1 MYKADFTA
9 KYDRWLELINNELDR
24 LLVEKDTP
32 EKDIYKAM
40 RYSLMA
46 GGKRLRPV
54 LSLAVCDV
62 LGGNE
67 NDVIPF
73 ACAIEMIHTYSLIH
87 DDLPAMDN
95 DDYRRG
101 RLTNHKVF
109 GEAKAI
115 LAGDALLNYAFEV
128 MVDNVLYSSKDSEFD
143 SGTYEKVLR
152 KLKAMKIIA
161 NASGASGMI
170 GGQVVDLE
178 SEGKNIEADLLNY
191 MHKNKTG
198 ALIKAPV
205 LSSAV
210 ICGAKEDEY
219 KNLEKYAE
227 NLGIAFQIKDDIL
240 DVEGNL
246 ETMGKNCHSDEAKMK
261 STYVTVYGLEKSKE
275 ILKRVTDS
283 AIECIK
289 GFGERG
295 DFLKEL
301 ALFLANRNS

>member
-1 MYKADFTA
+1 MNNAEFAARYEK
-9 KYDRWLELINNELDR
+9 WLDLINSELDR
-24 LLVEKDTP
+24 LLVQKETP
-32 EKDIYKAM
+32 EKDIYEAM

-46 GGKRLRPV
+46 GGKRLRPI
-54 LSLAVCDV
+54 LGLAVCDV
-62 LGGNE
+62 FGGDMKE
-67 NDVIPF
+67 VIPF

-115 LAGDALLNYAFEV
+115 LAGDALLNYAFEI
-128 MVDNVLYSSKDSEFD
+128 MLDSVLDSSKASEVT
-143 SGTYEKVLR
+143 SESYGNIIK
-152 KLKAMKIIA
+152 KIKAMKIIA
-161 NASGASGMI
+161 NASGTSGMI

-178 SEGKNIEADLLNY
+178 SEGKSIEATLLHY

-219 KNLEKYAE
+219 KSLEKYAE

-240 DVEGNL
+240 DVEGDL
-246 ETMGKNCHSDEAKMK
+246 ETMGKKSHSDAVKMK
-261 STYVTVYGLEKSKE
+261 STYVSIYGLEKSKE
-275 ILKRVTDS
+275 MLSHVTDN
-283 AIECIK
+283 AIESIK

-295 DFLKEL
+295 SFLKEL
-301 ALFLANRNS
+301 ALFLLNRNS

>member
-1 MYKADFTA
+1 MNRADFMV
-9 KYDRWLELINNELDR
+9 KYEEWLELVNKELDR
-24 LLVEKDTP
+24 LVVEKDTP

-62 LGGNE
+62 FGGDMS
-67 NDVIPF
+67 DVIPF

-87 DDLPAMDN
+87 DDLPSMDN

-101 RLTNHKVF
+101 RPTNHKVF
-109 GEAKAI
+109 GEGKAI
-115 LAGDALLNYAFEV
+115 LAGDALLNYAFEI
-128 MVDNVLYSSKDSEFD
+128 MLDNVLGSSKDSEF
-143 SGTYEKVLR
+143 SSESYAKVLR
-152 KLKAMKIIA
+152 KIKAMKIIA
-161 NASGASGMI
+161 NASGTSGMI

-178 SEGKNIEADLLNY
+178 SEGKNIGADLLHY

-210 ICGAKEDEY
+210 ICGAEKDEY
-219 KNLEKYAE
+219 NNLEKYAE

-240 DVEGNL
+240 DVEGSL
-246 ETMGKNCHSDEAKMK
+246 ETMGKNCHSDAAKMK
-261 STYVTVYGLEKSKE
+261 STFVTIYGLEKSKE
-275 ILKRVTDS
+275 MLNLVTGN
-283 AIECIK
+283 AIKYIEE
-289 GFGERG
+289 FGERG
-295 DFLKEL
+295 EFLKEL
-301 ALFLANRNS
+301 ALFLVNRNN